1 MINIQHKIS
10 QQTFN
15 LYEKNMRILFFT
27 DTLGFGGKERRLLEL
42 IKYLQQSSNHTLALV
57 LTEKEIY
64 YEYVYEIGIPITT
77 IERKF
82 SKLDPL
88 PLIKFYKFCRTFKPD
103 IIHAWGVMTTFY
115 AIPAKLLG
123 KTPLITSMI
132 ADVQGITKFFSLK
145 SIFFKIDCFF
155 SDLILSNSKA
165 GITAYKTNPQK
176 SKVIWN
182 GVHLERFQQEFNTK
196 ETRKNLGVTT
206 NYMIVMVGSF
216 WIYKDYDLLVDVVK
230 EINNTRS
237 DLTFVAVGDGINFER
252 IKQRIKD
259 EHVDNILLTGRRK
272 DIEQI
277 IAASDIGLLCTYS
290 EGISNAIIEYM
301 ALGKPVIATDTEG
314 GSKEII
320 TEGETGYCARR
331 NVDEIIPL
339 INVLLDN
346 STLRRSMGIKGRDR
360 IASHFSITRMGN
372 DFENVYKEVLENH
385 I

>member
-1 MINIQHKIS
+1 
-10 QQTFN
+10 
-15 LYEKNMRILFFT
+15 MRILFFT

-42 IKYLQQSSNHTLALV
+42 IKYLKLNTNHTIALV
-57 LTEKEIY
+57 LTEKEVY

-82 SKLDPL
+82 TKLDPL
-88 PLIKFYKFCRTFKPD
+88 PLIKFYKICRNFKPD
-103 IIHAWGVMTTFY
+103 IIHSWGVMTTFY

-132 ADVQGITKFFSLK
+132 ADVQGITEFFSIK
-145 SIFFKIDCFF
+145 SIFFKIDCIF
-155 SDLILSNSKA
+155 SNLILSNSKA
-165 GITAYKTNPQK
+165 GITAYKSNPQK

-182 GVHLERFQQEFNTK
+182 GVHLERFQQAFNNE
-196 ETRKNLGVTT
+196 ETRKDLGVKTK
-206 NYMIVMVGSF
+206 YMIVMVGSF

-237 DLTFVAVGDGINFER
+237 DVTFVAVGDGINFER
-252 IKQRIKD
+252 IERRIKD
-259 EHVDNILLTGRRK
+259 ENVDNILLTGRRK
-272 DIEQI
+272 DVERI

-320 TEGETGYCARR
+320 INGETGYCTRR
-331 NVDEIIPL
+331 SVEEITPL
-339 INVLLDN
+339 IDVLLDN
-346 STLRRSMGIKGRDR
+346 SKLRRSMGIKGRDR
-360 IASHFSITRMGN
+360 IATHFSIKRMGN
-372 DFENVYKEVLENH
+372 DFEDIYNEVLENH

>member
-1 MINIQHKIS
+1 MPTNPILLILR
-10 QQTFN
+10 T
-15 LYEKNMRILFFT
+15 NMRILFFT

-42 IKYLQQSSNHTLALV
+42 IKYLKLNTNHTIALV
-57 LTEKEIY
+57 LTEKEVY

-82 SKLDPL
+82 TKLDPL
-88 PLIKFYKFCRTFKPD
+88 PLIKFYKFCRNFKPD
-103 IIHAWGVMTTFY
+103 IIHSWGVMTTFY

-132 ADVQGITKFFSLK
+132 ADVQGITEFFSIK
-145 SIFFKIDCFF
+145 SFFFKIDCIF

-165 GITAYKTNPQK
+165 GITAYKSNPQK

-182 GVHLERFQQEFNTK
+182 GVHLERFQQAFNNE
-196 ETRKNLGVTT
+196 ETMKDLGVKTK
-206 NYMIVMVGSF
+206 YMIVMVGSF

-237 DLTFVAVGDGINFER
+237 DVTFVAVGDGINFER
-252 IKQRIKD
+252 IERRIKD
-259 EHVDNILLTGRRK
+259 ENVDNILLTGRRK
-272 DIEQI
+272 DVERI

-320 TEGETGYCARR
+320 INGETGYCTRR
-331 NVDEIIPL
+331 SVEEITPL
-339 INVLLDN
+339 IDVLLDN
-346 STLRRSMGIKGRDR
+346 SKLRRSMGIKGRDR
-360 IASHFSITRMGN
+360 IATHFSIKRMGN
-372 DFENVYKEVLENH
+372 DFEDIYNEVLENH